1 MSWHNVG
8 VVYRKE
14 LTDSLRDRRTVISM
28 VLVPILLMPLLTIGA
43 GILTALLFGRA
54 MQETP
59 TVMVLGGQDSPKLLA
74 QLHAQKDI
82 AIVAPRPDYAQEIS
96 NKLIRVAVEIPPGFD
111 AAVERGEIPT
121 VHIYMYQGELRSS
134 FGADRLQRFFRDLR
148 DRVVTERLEAR
159 QLPADLI
166 QPFRIEQQNVASP
179 EQVSGTIIGGLV
191 PYFIIVLC
199 LSGAMYPAMDLTA
212 GEKERGTIETILSS
226 PVSRV
231 HLVLGKFFMVLTA
244 ALLTAVLSMTSM
256 GLTLF
261 AGKSLL
267 ASVPRASDFDFTASI
282 SPRALLSVFVMVVP
296 LAVLFSAALLAI
308 SLFAKSYREAQSYLS
323 PLTIVVMLPA
333 IVSVLPGVELNAGLS
348 LIPVLNTSL
357 ISKEIVSGT
366 YHWGYM
372 ALIFGSSCVYAAIA
386 LWVAIMLF
394 QKESVLFRS

>member
-1 MSWHNVG
+1 MSWDNIG
-8 VVYRKE
+8 IVYRKE

-43 GILTALLFGRA
+43 GIISILLFGKA

-59 TVMVLGGQDSPKLLA
+59 TVMVLGGNDSPKVLA
-74 QLHAQKDI
+74 ELRALKDI
-82 AIVAPRPDYAQEIS
+82 TILPARPDYAQEIS
-96 NKLIRVAVEIPPGFD
+96 NKEIRAAVEIPPGFD
-111 AAVERGEIPT
+111 AAVERGDIPT
-121 VHIYMYQGELRSS
+121 VRIYMYQGELRST
-134 FGADRLQRFFRDLR
+134 FGADRVQRFFRDLR

-159 QLPADLI
+159 QLPANLI
-166 QPFRIEQQNVASP
+166 EPFKIEQQNVASP
-179 EQVSGTIIGGLV
+179 EKVSGTIIGGLV
-191 PYFIIVLC
+191 PYFIIVMC
-199 LSGAMYPAMDLTA
+199 LAGATYPAMDLTA

-244 ALLTAVLSMTSM
+244 ALFTAALSMTSM
-256 GLTLF
+256 GLTF
-261 AGKSLL
+261 AAGKSML
-267 ASVPRASDFDFTASI
+267 AGMPQSGDFDFASGI
-282 SPRALLSVFVMVVP
+282 TVKALAAVFVMVVP

-308 SLFAKSYREAQSYLS
+308 ALFAKSYREAQSYLS

-333 IVSVLPGVELNAGLS
+333 IVSVLPGVELSAGLS

-357 ISKEIVSGT
+357 VSKEIVSGT

-372 ALIFGSSCVYAAIA
+372 SMIFGSSCAYAAIA
-386 LWVAIMLF
+386 LWIAITLF

>member
-28 VLVPILLMPLLTIGA
+28 VLVPILLMPILTIGA
-43 GILTALLFGRA
+43 GVITALLFGRA
-54 MQETP
+54 MQEIP
-59 TVMVLGGQDSPKLLA
+59 SVMVLGGEDSPKLLA
-74 QLHAQKDI
+74 ELHAQKDI
-82 AIVAPRPDYAQEIS
+82 SIVAAQPDYAQAIS
-96 NKLIRVAVEIPPGFD
+96 NKLVRAAVAIPPGFD
-111 AAVERGEIPT
+111 AAVERGDIPT
-121 VHIYMYQGELRSS
+121 VRIYMYQGELRSS

-148 DRVVTERLEAR
+148 DRIVTERLAAR
-159 QLPADLI
+159 QLPADTI
-166 QPFRIEQQNVASP
+166 EPFRIEQQNVASP
-179 EQVSGTIIGGLV
+179 EEVSGTIIGGLV

-244 ALLTAVLSMTSM
+244 ALFTAVLALISM
-256 GLTLF
+256 GMTF
-261 AGKSLL
+261 AAGKKML
-267 ASVPRASDFDFTASI
+267 ASVPQSRDFDFAASV
-282 SPRALLSVFVMVVP
+282 SFRALAAVFVMVIP

-308 SLFAKSYREAQSYLS
+308 ALFAKSYREAQSYLS

-333 IVSVLPGVELNAGLS
+333 IVSVLPGVELNTGLS

>member
-1 MSWHNVG
+1 MRWDNIG
-8 VVYRKE
+8 IVYRKE

-43 GILTALLFGRA
+43 GIISILLFGKA

-59 TVMVLGGQDSPKLLA
+59 TVMVLGGDDSPKVLA
-74 QLHAQKDI
+74 ELRALKDI
-82 AIVAPRPDYAQEIS
+82 AIIPSRPDYAQEIS
-96 NKLIRVAVEIPPGFD
+96 NKEIRAAVEIPPGFD

-121 VHIYMYQGELRSS
+121 VRIYMYQGELRSS
-134 FGADRLQRFFRDLR
+134 FGADRLQRYFRDLR
-148 DRVVTERLEAR
+148 DRVVTERLAAR
-159 QLPADLI
+159 QLPANLI
-166 QPFRIEQQNVASP
+166 EPFKIEQQNVASP
-179 EQVSGTIIGGLV
+179 EKVSGTIIGGLV
-191 PYFIIVLC
+191 PYFIIVMC
-199 LSGAMYPAMDLTA
+199 LAGATYPAMDLTA

-244 ALLTAVLSMTSM
+244 ALFTAALSMLSM
-256 GLTLF
+256 GLTF
-261 AGKSLL
+261 AAGKSML
-267 ASVPRASDFDFTASI
+267 AGMKEASDFDFASGI
-282 SPRALLSVFVMVVP
+282 TVKALAAVFVMVIP

-308 SLFAKSYREAQSYLS
+308 ALFAKSYREAQSYLS

-333 IVSVLPGVELNAGLS
+333 IVSVLPGVELSAGLS

-357 ISKEIVSGT
+357 VSKEIVSGT

-372 ALIFGSSCVYAAIA
+372 SLIFGSSCVYAALA
-386 LWVAIMLF
+386 LWVAITLF

>member
-28 VLVPILLMPLLTIGA
+28 VLVPILLMPILTIGA
-43 GILTALLFGRA
+43 GVITALLFGKA
-54 MQETP
+54 MQEIP
-59 TVMVLGGQDSPKLLA
+59 SVMVLGGEDSPKLLA
-74 QLHAQKDI
+74 ALHAQKDI
-82 AIVAPRPDYAQEIS
+82 SIVAAQPDYAQEIS
-96 NKLIRVAVEIPPGFD
+96 NKLVRAAVAIPPGFD
-111 AAVERGEIPT
+111 AAVEHGDIPT

-148 DRVVTERLEAR
+148 DRIVTERLAAR
-159 QLPADLI
+159 QLPAETI
-166 QPFRIEQQNVASP
+166 EPFRIEQQNVASP
-179 EQVSGTIIGGLV
+179 EEVSGTIIGGLV

-244 ALLTAVLSMTSM
+244 ALFTAVLSMFSM
-256 GLTLF
+256 GMTF
-261 AGKSLL
+261 AAGKKLL
-267 ASVPRASDFDFTASI
+267 SSVPQSSDFDFAASV
-282 SPRALLSVFVMVVP
+282 SFRALAAVFVMVIP

-308 SLFAKSYREAQSYLS
+308 ALFAKSYREAQSYLS

-386 LWVAIMLF
+386 LWVAIVLF

>member
-1 MSWHNVG
+1 MSWKNVG
-8 VVYRKE
+8 FVYRKE
-14 LTDSLRDRRTVISM
+14 LTDSLRDRRTVTSM
-28 VLVPILLMPLLTIGA
+28 VLVPILLMPLLTLGA

-96 NKLIRVAVEIPPGFD
+96 NKLVRVAVAIPPGFD
-111 AAVERGEIPT
+111 AAVESGKIPT
-121 VHIYMYQGELRSS
+121 VHIFMYQGELRSS

-159 QLPADLI
+159 QLPANLI

-244 ALLTAVLSMTSM
+244 ALLTAVLSMVSM
-256 GLTLF
+256 GLTLL

-282 SPRALLSVFVMVVP
+282 SPRALLAVFVMVVP

-357 ISKEIVSGT
+357 VSKEIVSGT

-372 ALIFGSSCVYAAIA
+372 SLIFGSSCVYAAIA